1 MDFCV
6 YVKGSNGYWRDGSYG
21 CVKSPF
27 RYFIIYEREIVYKR
41 KKGCHSEDTESH
53 LGVVEFMFICIV
65 LPTVGNLTFI
75 S

>member
-1 MDFCV
+1 MDIGEMDLMDVWNHPSDILLFMSE
-6 YVKGSNGYWRDGSYG
+6 KL
-21 CVKSPF
+21 
-27 RYFIIYEREIVYKR
+27 FISE
-41 KKGCHSEDTESH
+41 KKDVIAEDTESH